1 MQIVNKKAV
10 ESAHMSVCL
19 VIRVWIVY
27 LGTQGARTTRTKGQE
42 ASVHTLFEL
51 YAYYDEFP
59 WVQTGNMWY

>member
-19 VIRVWIVY
+19 VIGVWIVY

-42 ASVHTLFEL
+42 VSVHTLFEL
-51 YAYYDEFP
+51 YAY
-59 WVQTGNMWY
+59 